1 MPSHS
6 PVLRLARF
14 FLLPL
19 SSFSNWL
26 GNRFY
31 LGLAV
36 VVALAAF
43 YAIST
48 NMTGGMKN
56 HAYDLIMKYRF
67 NRPVADPQIVILD
80 IDEAALAAMAPEYG
94 RWPWPRNIMG
104 ELVEGLAAQK
114 PQAIVFDVT
123 FSDPDVFNAAG
134 DKYFRDVIRR
144 TPGTY
149 FPMIRLNEE
158 ADPQSDLKLSQ
169 LPGVSKLE
177 EDAPADATIAAVV
190 PYFFDVLTDLRL
202 GANNLDAD
210 ADGIVRN
217 YPVYLD
223 AYVWRLGALP
233 ANVAAALGV
242 ALPEEDRILLNW
254 RGRPPV
260 YHRVSLHEVY
270 FDLLKRQRARP
281 ADEFTNKIV
290 IIGSTAPSLF
300 DMKPTSMAK
309 LHPGVEILATAL
321 DNLKNGDS
329 LTELPRWIYIL
340 TTLIAVVLL
349 TFAFVYSIDQR
360 IVNLT
365 FTILQAGFLAVSY
378 LTLNFSTVF
387 VDLTAPFSFSLLYF
401 TVARFNGLFA
411 GYRRS
416 GQPFFSKQLDEG
428 SDCRVFLAQ
437 CHIRLKNRRALLAL
451 GASIKKQVG
460 LSKYGVT
467 TPPFFKGLPLLQ
479 AFFRDTLVFYWL
491 APAEKTAEV
500 LQDVVSVMERAMPA
514 TKKSGRRRNAE
525 NQPVVTWLL
534 HGFVFTVDSEDT
546 WRLQGEEGVAKLIAL
561 ASKASKDGN
570 GGVVR
575 VVATKE
581 FVDALRSAEGLKVSS
596 ELESAG
602 LKC

>member
-6 PVLRLARF
+6 PLLRLARF

-36 VVALAAF
+36 VVTLAAL

-144 TPGTY
+144 APSTY

-202 GANNLDAD
+202 GANNLEAD
-210 ADGIVRN
+210 ADGVVRN

-223 AYVWRLGALP
+223 AYTWRLGSLP

-242 ALPEEDRILLNW
+242 VLPEEDRILLNW
-254 RGRPPV
+254 RGRPPA
-260 YHRVSLHEVY
+260 YRRVSLHEVY

-329 LTELPRWIYIL
+329 LTELPRWVYIL
-340 TTLIAVVLL
+340 TTLIALVLL
-349 TFAFVYSIDQR
+349 TLAFVYSIDQR

-387 VDLTAPFSFSLLYF
+387 VDLTAPFAFSLLYF
-401 TVARFNGLFA
+401 TVARFNSLFT
-411 GYRRS
+411 GFRRN
-416 GQPFFSKQLDEG
+416 GHPFFSTLLDEG
-428 SDCRVFLAQ
+428 HECRAILVQ
-437 CHIRLKNRRALLAL
+437 CHIHIKNRNARLAL
-451 GASIKKQVG
+451 GARIKRQAG
-460 LSKYGVT
+460 LAQYSVV
-467 TPPFFKGLPLLQ
+467 TPPLFKGLPLLH
-479 AFFRDTLVFYWL
+479 AFFRDTIVLYALVPKEDEL
-491 APAEKTAEV
+491 AALA
-500 LQDVVSVMERAMPA
+500 DVVAMLERTIPAIEKAVRRQSSVDGPL
-514 TKKSGRRRNAE
+514 
-525 NQPVVTWLL
+525 VTYLL
-534 HGFVFTVDSEDT
+534 HGFTFKVDAEET
-546 WRLQGEEGVAKLIAL
+546 WRLRGEEGMARLFGMA
-561 ASKASKDGN
+561 
-570 GGVVR
+570 
-575 VVATKE
+575 
-581 FVDALRSAEGLKVSS
+581 S
-596 ELESAG
+596 ELAKTRPPGLVRIVTTAEFKKLSRGVEVSETLRKAG
-602 LKC
+602 L